1 MGNRAR
7 MALGVSG
14 LVLAACSESTPPRPP
29 LVFTALSAG
38 NGHACGLT
46 TDGAAYCWGFSD
58 YGGLGNGTTADITT
72 TPAVASSD
80 ARRVAR
86 DASPGSA
93 PRSGLAAC

>member
-46 TDGAAYCWGFSD
+46 TDGAAYCWGFNED
-58 YGGLGNGTTADITT
+58 GGLGNGTTGDSTT
-72 TPAVASSD
+72 TPAAAAAPPGVTSSTE
-80 ARRVAR
+80 
-86 DASPGSA
+86 SA
-93 PRSGLAAC
+93 ATAHSSGVPA

>member
-1 MGNRAR
+1 

-46 TDGAAYCWGFSD
+46 TDGAAYCWGFNED
-58 YGGLGNGTTADITT
+58 GGLGNGTTGGIST
-72 TPAVASSD
+72 TPVAV
-80 ARRVAR
+80 
-86 DASPGSA
+86 SA
-93 PRSGLAAC
+93 PPGVSFSALSADRCP